1 METGAQDQGQIPW
14 KVSKV
19 TCETRRTHHGGTVK
33 REKDTRSRGVSKN
46 RSRAEW
52 ILIWSR
58 GKAMRAALLR
68 SVSFEV

>member
-1 METGAQDQGQIPW
+1 MEGRGVDVEDG
-14 KVSKV
+14 
-19 TCETRRTHHGGTVK
+19 